1 MAITKTSRIQSINV
15 HYWDTV
21 PVVEVHSLTT
31 WDDPDDDQLPI
42 TNSATHQITKMT
54 ETTTYDAETGDPV
67 TSSSA
72 TDYSG
77 EDAKVIAICDLVWA
91 D

>member
-1 MAITKTSRIQSINV
+1 MAITKTSTIESITIDYNA
-15 HYWDTV
+15 TI
-21 PVVEVHSLTT
+21 PVVNVNTRTT
-31 WDDPDDDQLPI
+31 WDDPDDDQLPM
-42 TNSATHQITKMT
+42 SKGSHKSITKMT
-54 ETTTYDAETGDPV
+54 TTVTYNETTGERSETQ
-67 TSSSA
+67 SA